1 MTPAVQAAIDTL
13 TPYAQ
18 SMEAEELNFATSADV
33 ALRVMRAVDN
43 PDVSLEDLA
52 RIVMAEPL
60 LSAKVMR
67 MANSAAL
74 NPSGRNIADLKQ
86 AVMRVGIAPIRSLAM
101 ALTLDQLRHS
111 QRMAP
116 CRHLANRLWERSVH
130 VAALAY
136 VVARR
141 LSSLPAD
148 DAMLAGIVHDLGR
161 FYLLGIAA
169 DKHPELLADQSALIE
184 ALDKLITWPEGSC
197 SKPLVYRNPP
207 LLQWPGVAPLAAIC
221 RRRRFPMCSSWPA
234 GWPRQPIR
242 SKTPKP
248 VSVPGRRRVRRLVLT
263 GRRWPISS
271 LPPATKSTRSHW
283 RSRPETQ
290 RIKNRHD
297 RVAVFFVPS
306 GGYIFG

>member
-169 DKHPELLADQSALIE
+169 DKHSELLADQPALIE
-184 ALDKLITWPEGSC
+184 ALDKLDQVAGRKLLEALGLPETTVAAVAGRGTFGGSM
-197 SKPLVYRNPP
+197 PP
-207 LLQWPGVAPLAAIC
+207 QTLSDVLFLACWLA
-221 RRRRFPMCSSWPA
+221 
-234 GWPRQPIR
+234 
-242 SKTPKP
+242 
-248 VSVPGRRRVRRLVLT
+248 
-263 GRRWPISS
+263 
-271 LPPATKSTRSHW
+271 PPAN
-283 RSRPETQ
+283 PFEDAEA
-290 RIKNRHD
+290 RIGARAQEGAALGLD
-297 RVAVFFVPS
+297 RQTVADFVTAS
-306 GGYIFG
+306 GDEIYSIALALEA

>member
-1 MTPAVQAAIDTL
+1 MSPAVQAAIDTL

-33 ALRVMRAVDN
+33 SLRVMRAVDN
-43 PDVSLEDLA
+43 PDVNLEDLA

-74 NPSGRNIADLKQ
+74 NPSGRNITDLKQ

-169 DKHPELLADQSALIE
+169 DKHPELLVDQPALIE
-184 ALDKLITWPEGSC
+184 ALDNLDQVAGRKLLEALGLPETTVAAVAGRGNFGGSM
-197 SKPLVYRNPP
+197 PP
-207 LLQWPGVAPLAAIC
+207 QTLSDVLFLACWLA
-221 RRRRFPMCSSWPA
+221 
-234 GWPRQPIR
+234 
-242 SKTPKP
+242 
-248 VSVPGRRRVRRLVLT
+248 
-263 GRRWPISS
+263 
-271 LPPATKSTRSHW
+271 PPANPFEDAETRIGA
-283 RSRPETQ
+283 RVQEGAALGL
-290 RIKNRHD
+290 D
-297 RVAVFFVPS
+297 RQTVADFVTAS
-306 GGYIFG
+306 GDEIYSIALALEA

>member
-1 MTPAVQAAIDTL
+1 MTPAVQAAIDAL

-33 ALRVMRAVDN
+33 SLRVMKAVDN
-43 PDVSLEDLA
+43 PEVGIDDLA

-60 LSAKVMR
+60 LSAKVIR

-74 NPSGRNIADLKQ
+74 NPSGRNTSDLKQ

-116 CRHLANRLWERSVH
+116 CRQLANRLWERSIH

-141 LSSLPAD
+141 LSALPAD

-161 FYLLGIAA
+161 FYLLGLAA
-169 DKHPELLADQSALIE
+169 DKHPELLNDQPSLIE
-184 ALDKLITWPEGSC
+184 ALDELDHSAGS
-197 SKPLVYRNPP
+197 K
-207 LLQWPGVAPLAAIC
+207 LLQALGMPESTIAAVVGRNTFGGSMPPEKLSDVLFLACWLAPSANPFEDAEARAGARAQEGAALGLDRQTIADFVTASGDEIYSIALALEA
-221 RRRRFPMCSSWPA
+221 
-234 GWPRQPIR
+234 
-242 SKTPKP
+242 
-248 VSVPGRRRVRRLVLT
+248 
-263 GRRWPISS
+263 
-271 LPPATKSTRSHW
+271 
-283 RSRPETQ
+283 
-290 RIKNRHD
+290 
-297 RVAVFFVPS
+297 
-306 GGYIFG
+306 